1 MTLKKHTAEN
11 RVLLLCIV
19 FLIIGYFSVSLS
31 WATPEYSE
39 RTEQGCKT
47 CHTDAEAGTLLTI
60 GLDYAASGY
69 VWPPKGGYRVL
80 GPTKKYVRLVIGTVH
95 ILTAF
100 MWFGTILYV
109 HIILRPGYAA
119 RGLPKGEV
127 ALGIVSMIVM
137 GITGILLTI
146 SRIKSLD
153 VLYTSPWGLVL
164 SIKIILYAIMV
175 SSAFFVVFFIGPKLK
190 KGIKKTINLKTNIFD
205 PITLSAFNGKEGMPT
220 YIAYKANVYDVSS
233 LKLWK
238 NGTHIKHSA
247 GHDLTDAL
255 AKAPHGEEK
264 LNGIKVVGSYDATL
278 SPPKSSTQKAFYF
291 IAYMNLII
299 VFLVLF
305 TIAFW
310 RWGL

>member
-1 MTLKKHTAEN
+1 MPFIRHSTN
-11 RVLLLCIV
+11 DRFLLVAIV
-19 FLIIGYFSVSLS
+19 ALLTICFSASLS
-31 WATPEYSE
+31 QATPEYSE

-47 CHTDAEAGTLLTI
+47 CHTDAEVGTLSTV
-60 GLDYAASGY
+60 GLEYAASGY

-80 GPTKKYVRLVIGTVH
+80 GPTKKYVRLIIGTVH

-127 ALGIVSMIVM
+127 ALGMVSMIVM

-190 KGIKKTINLKTNIFD
+190 KGLKKTINLKTNIFD
-205 PITLSAFNGKEGMPT
+205 PVTLSAFNGKERMPT

-264 LNGIKVVGSYDATL
+264 LNSIKVVGPYDATL
-278 SPPKSSTQKAFYF
+278 SPPKSPVQKAFYF

-305 TIAFW
+305 VIAFW